1 MNLHELFGLK
11 GRTALVSGA
20 SSGIGLHIARLFAQ
34 AGAAV
39 ALAARRTDKLQ
50 SAARELQAEGHTACA
65 VPLDVTR
72 SQTIA
77 AAFEAAEQTLGAKV
91 DLLFNNAG
99 AIYARRFVEQE
110 EAEVSRIIDTNLK
123 GSFAVAQEGARRMA
137 AAGGGS
143 IINVA
148 STSGLRAGG
157 LLASYGA
164 SKAALIHLTG
174 IMALE
179 LAAKGIRVNALVP
192 GNFETDMHE
201 LFRERALEENLR
213 KRIPMRRF
221 GQLPDLDGA
230 ALLLAS
236 DAGRYITGAVVVVD
250 GGQTLSWM

>member
-1 MNLHELFGLK
+1 MNLQELFGLK
-11 GRTALVSGA
+11 GRVALVSGA
-20 SSGIGLHIARLFAQ
+20 SSGIGLHVARLFAG
-34 AGAAV
+34 AGASV
-39 ALAARRTDKLQ
+39 ALAARRIERLQ
-50 SAARELQAEGHTACA
+50 SAARALQDEGHAACA

-72 SQTIA
+72 SETIA
-77 AAFEAAEQTLGAKV
+77 AAFDAAERALGAKV

-99 AIYARRFVEQE
+99 TISARRFVEQD

-123 GSFAVAQEGARRMA
+123 GSFAVAQEAARRMS

-148 STSGLRAGG
+148 STSGLRAAG

-164 SKAALIHLTG
+164 SKAALIHLTK

-192 GNFETDMHE
+192 GNFETDMHD
-201 LFRERALEENLR
+201 LFRESALEDNLR